1 MTPKSNKSSKNQSLP
16 PLTFCTE
23 YDDLTRK
30 LEQRELQLNPLKPE
44 EQFMNS
50 L

>member
-1 MTPKSNKSSKNQSLP
+1 MMPKAVKVAKTKVYPFDL
-16 PLTFCTE
+16 CTE

-44 EQFMNS
+44 ELFMNS